1 MHRRGNIAPLLYK
14 GLIKS
19 DFFPKVALVGLLF
32 CGTMFTLPTARANV
46 ETPGD
51 ESLSI
56 LTRQNPAYDPEGIR
70 VGSFTAYP
78 SLTTGISYND
88 NVYATNADEVHDL
101 IFTTRPSLNIN
112 SDFVR
117 HAISASF
124 SAEDGLYHDI
134 SSEDYTDY
142 SASLGARFDIAGQTS
157 VPLSFSYDKQHIRRG
172 ALDDRAGD
180 EPTTYHLIQST
191 AGVVHS
197 GHTLAMKAIAGFKRY
212 VYDNVSTLVGEIDN
226 GDRDMNDY
234 SLYTSVGMAEEAFFA
249 PYIYSNLR
257 NIDYDREFDN
267 DGYNRDAFEYEGGVG
282 SIVNLSR
289 VTRASF
295 NVGYLGRDMEDNRFD
310 KISAFTYG
318 VNLIWEPSTL
328 AAFKLQGKRTIGE
341 STEEEAGA
349 SIDSNIDLS
358 MEYEMFANFILTPRA
373 SYTFSEYEDIDKE
386 VSRIGAG
393 LDATY
398 KMNKNIWV
406 NGSYRYTDQTES
418 GSLGNFDEYTNNVY
432 FLSLKLQ
439 F

>member
-1 MHRRGNIAPLLYK
+1 MLPHGNIAPLLYK
-14 GLIKS
+14 GLIKN
-19 DFFPKVALVGLLF
+19 DFFPKVALIGLLF
-32 CGTMFTLPTARANV
+32 CGTILTSKVVNANV

-56 LTRQNPAYDPEGIR
+56 LTRQNPAYDPLGMRI
-70 VGSFTAYP
+70 GAFTLYP
-78 SLTTGISYND
+78 SISTGLSYND
-88 NVYATNADEVHDL
+88 NVYATDAGKVHDL

-117 HAISASF
+117 HSISASF
-124 SAEDGLYHDI
+124 SAEDGLYRNI

-157 VPLSFSYDKQHIRRG
+157 MPLSFSYEKQHIRRG
-172 ALDDRAGD
+172 APDDRAGD

-191 AGVVHS
+191 AGLVHS
-197 GHTLAMKAIAGFKRY
+197 GHTLAMKAIAGIKRY
-212 VYDNVSTLVGEIDN
+212 VYDNVSTLTAEIDN

-234 SLYTSVGMAEEAFFA
+234 SLYTSVGMAEEAVFA
-249 PYIYSNLR
+249 PYVYSNLR
-257 NIDYDREFDN
+257 SIDYDRNIDN

-295 NVGYLGRDMEDNRFD
+295 NVGYLGRDMDDTRFED
-310 KISAFTYG
+310 ISALTYG
-318 VNLIWEPSTL
+318 LNLIWEPSTL
-328 AAFKLQGKRTIGE
+328 AAFKLQGRRTIGE
-341 STEEEAGA
+341 STIENAGA

-358 MEYEMFANFILTPRA
+358 MEYEMFVNFILAPRA
-373 SYTFSEYEDIDKE
+373 GYTFIEYEGVDKE
-386 VSRIGAG
+386 VVRKSAG

-398 KMNKNIWV
+398 KMNRNVWA
-406 NGSYRYTDQTES
+406 NASYRYTDQTES
-418 GSLGNFDEYTNNVY
+418 GSVNDFDEYTNNIY